1 MGFFSS
7 SPSPPAPKISADGT
21 PIAPN
26 RTERSR
32 CWEARDIYFKCLD
45 ANNIVDSI
53 SDKDKAEKVCGAAGK
68 GFEGNC
74 ASSWVIYFKKRRVME
89 DKKARTMQELATKG
103 AQELPAGVGPI
114 PPKGP

>member
-1 MGFFSS
+1 MGLFSTA
-7 SPSPPAPKISADGT
+7 PSPPAPKISSDGT

-32 CWEARDIYFKCLD
+32 CWEARDAYFQCLD
-45 ANNIVDSI
+45 KNGIVDSI
-53 SDKDKAEKVCGAAGK
+53 LEKDEAAKACATEGK

-74 ASSWVIYFKKRRVME
+74 ASSWVTYFKKRRVME
-89 DKKARTMQELATKG
+89 DKKARTMQELAAKG